1 MIFPTK
7 HETGQLNKHGIGK
20 ACAFGCV
27 RVGSDWPTRRVWRG
41 ATCAA
46 ATLAGTNIGFVVY
59 LSGQPARGFQMGLRH
74 FRSGG
79 LLPMD
84 SKYEEKNL
92 ANTKINYGSRTVI

>member
-1 MIFPTK
+1 MKSTLPVALCFK
-7 HETGQLNKHGIGK
+7 LAVGK
-20 ACAFGCV
+20 ALRWDVC
-27 RVGSDWPTRRVWRG
+27 VGSGWPTRRVGRG

-79 LLPMD
+79 LLPT
-84 SKYEEKNL
+84 L
-92 ANTKINYGSRTVI
+92 